1 MNKLVKYLFRP
12 LLLIT
17 LALGLTCFI
26 APNYMT
32 FIPWSYQGGFVIATI
47 PAAITLM
54 LDGAIGA
61 SMASLKLRLTTGE

>member
-26 APNYMT
+26 APNYTT
-32 FIPWSYQGGFVIATI
+32 FIPWSYQGGFVIAAI